1 MIDDYLYT
9 LNLMLSWFKIHSDDL
24 AKYYEYT
31 MRELVT
37 DYTYKKLLDSEE
49 LSDHVENN
57 IIRLIEDNKIF
68 IKEHLT
74 RIGVIKYNLM
84 ESYLIHS

>member
-9 LNLMLSWFKIHSDDL
+9 LNLMLSWFKIHGDDL
-24 AKYYEYT
+24 ARYYEYT

-74 RIGVIKYNLM
+74 RIGILKYNLM
-84 ESYLIHS
+84 ESYLVHS